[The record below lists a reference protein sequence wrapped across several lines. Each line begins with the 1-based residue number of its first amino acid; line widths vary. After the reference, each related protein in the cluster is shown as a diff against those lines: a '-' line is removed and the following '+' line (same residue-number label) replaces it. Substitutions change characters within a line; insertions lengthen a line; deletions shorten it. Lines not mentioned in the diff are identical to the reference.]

1 MTAKWFVFDLDGTL
15 LNAAKELTL
24 PLVQYLQHL
33 RKNGHTV
40 MVATGRAR
48 EITQPYL
55 DILKMDGDVIF
66 NNGAQIINLEENRLD
81 FDQGISKSDC
91 EKVMQYYQRH
101 AIPFSVS
108 TSDGLWTTV
117 GYDLSYYQD
126 FKDQFPDYPLNNH
139 MGVTFEKLEGLTV
152 YKILAKY
159 DTEPQ
164 LRYHQANLEKIVSA
178 TVTQSMEGFLSVLPE
193 GITKGTT
200 LIKYLQD
207 KSIPLDQVIVFGDN
221 DNDIEMLSLI
231 PHSYAMKNGSEGAK
245 KAAQHVTT
253 HDHNEFGVLVT
264 LENMN
269 LI

>member
-1 MTAKWFVFDLDGTL
+1 MRPQWFVFDLDGTL

-24 PLVQYLQHL
+24 PLVNQLTTL
-33 RKNGHTV
+33 RKKGYHI

-55 DILKMDGDVIF
+55 DILKIEDDVIF
-66 NNGAQIINLEENRLD
+66 NNGAQIINLEENLMR
-81 FDQGISKSDC
+81 FDQGISKTDC
-91 EKVMQYYQRH
+91 DEVMKYYQRH

-126 FKDQFPDYPLNNH
+126 FKDQFPEYPLNNH
-139 MGVTFEKLEGLTV
+139 MGVTREKLEDLTV

-159 DTEPQ
+159 DTEAQ
-164 LRYHQANLEKIVSA
+164 LRYHQANLEQKVTA

-200 LIKYLQD
+200 LVKYLKD
-207 KSIPLDQVIVFGDN
+207 KDIPLDQVIVFGDN

-231 PHSYAMKNGSEGAK
+231 PNSYAMKNGSEGAK
-245 KAAQHVTT
+245 KAAKHITT

-269 LI
+269 L

>member
-1 MTAKWFVFDLDGTL
+1 MRPLWFVFDLDGTL
-15 LNAAKELTL
+15 LNSAKELTL
-24 PLVQYLQHL
+24 PLVNQLNQL
-33 RKNGHTV
+33 RKKGHHV

-55 DILKMDGDVIF
+55 DILKIENEVIF
-66 NNGAQIINLEENRLD
+66 NNGAQIIHLKEDRID
-81 FDQGISKSDC
+81 FDQGLSQEDC
-91 EKVMQYYQRH
+91 DEVMKYYQRH

-108 TSDGLWTTV
+108 TSDGLWTTA

-126 FKDQFPDYPLNNH
+126 FKDQFPEYPLNNH
-139 MGVTFEKLEGLTV
+139 MGLTREKLEDLTV

-159 DTEPQ
+159 DTESL
-164 LRYHQANLEKIVSA
+164 LRYHQANLEKRVSA

-200 LIKYLQD
+200 LIQYL
-207 KSIPLDQVIVFGDN
+207 KEKNIPLDQVIVFGDN
-221 DNDIEMLSLI
+221 DNDIEMLQLI

-245 KAAQHVTT
+245 KAAQYVTT

-269 LI
+269 L